1 VTIQDALTAYIILTL
16 NKYCYSNNDERRIL
30 HAITIVN
37 YCGIDDSI
45 GPKDQVGNCL
55 FMMLSENFDDPYSLS
70 NIAKTI
76 RRSILRLRDP
86 RILGLRIA
94 KIDQL

>member
-37 YCGIDDSI
+37 YRGVDDLIARQS
-45 GPKDQVGNCL
+45 QVGNCL
-55 FMMLSENFDDPYSLS
+55 FMMLSENFDDPYFC
-70 NIAKTI
+70 
-76 RRSILRLRDP
+76 
-86 RILGLRIA
+86 
-94 KIDQL
+94 